1 MSEEQLK
8 IIDKERL
15 RLKEHV
21 SHEETLINNR
31 MTWMLTIQG
40 FLFAAFALIF
50 ESRPD
55 IKAVELESCD
65 QMMCVYLDVIPVLGA
80 TIAFLVFLG
89 VFAAYVSIDNLKH
102 ETNKNIHKANEIIHG
117 EEKHREM
124 QKKKHSA
131 LASILGRIV
140 SMSVPSAI
148 VLTWFYLTWMSKW
161 ADILIVKLLFWLLF
175 ALIVSVIAFK
185 ANAATKT
192 EPMKL

>member
-1 MSEEQLK
+1 MSEEQIIL
-8 IIDKERL
+8 IDKERA
-15 RLKEHV
+15 RLKDHV

-50 ESRPD
+50 ESKPE
-55 IKAVELESCD
+55 IKASELASCD
-65 QMMCVYLDVIPVLGA
+65 QMMCVYLDVIPVLGGV
-80 TIAFLVFLG
+80 IAFMVFLG

-102 ETNKNIHKANEIIHG
+102 ETNKNIHRANEIIHG
-117 EEKHREM
+117 EEKHQEM
-124 QKKKHSA
+124 LKKKHSA

-148 VLTWFYLTWMSKW
+148 VRTWFYLTWMSKW
-161 ADILIVKLLFWLLF
+161 PDALLAKVLFWLLF
-175 ALIVSVIAFK
+175 LLIGMAIAFK
-185 ANAATKT
+185 ANAATKS